1 MARYI
6 GKEMS
11 RVDGIAK
18 VTGKAKYAAE
28 FQVSNLAY
36 GFIVLGTVAKGT
48 IKSIDTRE
56 AEHAAGVIRV
66 FTHLNTPKLDPKS
79 STEQAPPRATE
90 EQDKSFQALQSDK
103 IFFNMQPVALV
114 AAETYEQARYAARL
128 VKVSYNTE
136 PHTTDTEAVRAIARV
151 PTQAPP
157 LEPRGNP
164 EETMRTAAIETQPL
178 VVEHT
183 LTRGNPEETMR
194 TAAVKVEAE
203 YRIPIEHHNP
213 IEPHAAIAVWQ
224 GDKLTIFDK
233 TQGVY
238 GVRAHLASSFGVPE
252 ENVSVLSPFVGGAF
266 GSSLR
271 PNYYPALTAMAA
283 RELKRPV
290 KVVYTRTQMFTG
302 HGYRPYTIQKVALG
316 AERSGKLSTMIHE
329 VVHNTSN
336 IEEFSDETTLFT
348 RQVYACP
355 NLYAPLKITNT
366 DLPTPTWMRAPG
378 AVSGMFALESAMDEL
393 AYALKIDPLELRL
406 INYAEVDPESGKP
419 FSSKALR
426 ECYRLG
432 AEKFG
437 WKKRQFEP
445 RSMRDGRLL
454 VGWGMATGV
463 WGAFQMPAAAL
474 ITLRVDGTAQVASAT
489 SDIGPGT
496 YTVMTMIAAEYLGL
510 KLEQVKFELG
520 DTKFPRSPS
529 QGGSWT
535 TASVGSA
542 VRGAALAIGTKLLA
556 LANQE
561 PNSPL
566 KGAAAADVE
575 MLDGRLRL
583 KSDPSRFVNISGVMK
598 RNGLTAITEKFESRP
613 SEEREKYATLAHGAQ
628 FIEVKVDPDV
638 GTVHV
643 TRAIE
648 VTASGKILN
657 PKASHSQEIG
667 GVVWGIGMALQE
679 ATEIDHRYGRIMNPN
694 LQHYHVPVN
703 ADILEIE
710 TIFVE
715 EEDKIVNALG
725 VKGMGELGM
734 VGIPAAIANAVFH
747 ATGKRIRDLP
757 ITPDKLL

>member
-56 AEHAAGVIRV
+56 AERAAGVIRV
-66 FTHLNTPKLDPKS
+66 FTHLNTPKLDPKFS
-79 STEQAPPRATE
+79 IVQAPSRATD
-90 EQDKSFQALQSDK
+90 EQDKSFRALQSDK

-114 AAETYEQARYAARL
+114 VAETYEQARYAARL

-136 PHTTDTEAVRAIARV
+136 PHTTDTEAVRAIARI
-151 PTQAPP
+151 PTQGPP
-157 LEPRGNP
+157 PKP
-164 EETMRTAAIETQPL
+164 
-178 VVEHT
+178 
-183 LTRGNPEETMR
+183 RGNPEETMR

-224 GDKLTIFDK
+224 GDKLTVFDK

-336 IEEFSDETTLFT
+336 IDEYSDETTLFT

-378 AVSGMFALESAMDEL
+378 AVSGMFALECAMDEL

-406 INYAEVDPESGKP
+406 INYAKVDPESGKP

-463 WGAFQMPAAAL
+463 WDASQMPAAAL

-520 DTKFPRSPS
+520 DTKFPLAPS

-566 KGAAAADVE
+566 KGVAAADVE

-598 RNGLTAITEKFESRP
+598 RNGLTAITETFESRP

-643 TRAIE
+643 TRVIE
-648 VTASGKILN
+648 VTASGKIMN
-657 PKASHSQEIG
+657 PKASHSQQIG

-715 EEDKIVNALG
+715 EDDKIVNPLG

-734 VGIPAAIANAVFH
+734 VGISSAIANAVFH

>member
-1 MARYI
+1 MTRYI

-11 RVDGIAK
+11 RVDGVAK
-18 VTGKAKYAAE
+18 VTGRAKYAAE
-28 FQVSNLAY
+28 FKAPNLAY

-48 IKSIDTRE
+48 IKAIDTRDAE
-56 AEHAAGVIRV
+56 AAAGVIRV
-66 FTHLNTPKLDPKS
+66 LTHLNAPKLGPKTV
-79 STEQAPPRATE
+79 TEDAPPRGAQE
-90 EQDKSFQALQSDK
+90 ERDKSFRALQSDR
-103 IFFNMQPVALV
+103 IYFNAQPVALV
-114 AAETYEQARYAARL
+114 IAETYEQARHAARL
-128 VKVSYNTE
+128 VKVSYNAE
-136 PHTTDTEAVRAIARV
+136 QHQTDTEAVRARARV
-151 PTQAPP
+151 PTTRAAPP
-157 LEPRGNP
+157 PRGNP
-164 EETMRTAAIETQPL
+164 EEAMSRAP
-178 VVEHT
+178 
-183 LTRGNPEETMR
+183 
-194 TAAVKVEAE
+194 VKVEAE

-213 IEPHAAIAVWQ
+213 MEPHAAVAVWQ

-233 TQGVY
+233 SQEVY
-238 GVRAHLASSFGVPE
+238 GDRAHLASAFGVPE
-252 ENVSVLSPFVGGAF
+252 ENVQVISPFVGGAF

-283 RELKRPV
+283 REIKRPV

-302 HGYRPYTIQKVALG
+302 HGYRPYTIQKIALG
-316 AERSGKLSTMIHE
+316 AEATGKLTAMIHE
-329 VVHNTSN
+329 AVHNTSTF
-336 IEEFSDETTLFT
+336 EEFNDNTTGFT

-355 NLYAPLKITNT
+355 NLHAPLKITET
-366 DLPTPTWMRAPG
+366 DLNTPTWMRAPG
-378 AVSGMFALESAMDEL
+378 AVSGIFALECAMDEL

-419 FSSKALR
+419 FSSKELR

-437 WKKRQFEP
+437 WKDRKFEP

-454 VGWGMATGV
+454 VGWGTATGI
-463 WGAFQMPAAAL
+463 WGAFQRPATAR
-474 ITLRVDGTAQVASAT
+474 ITLRADGTAHVTSAT

-520 DTKFPRSPS
+520 DTKFPRAPS
-529 QGGSWT
+529 QGGSQT

-542 VRGAALAIGTKLLA
+542 VHGAALAVTAKLLA
-556 LANQE
+556 LANRE
-561 PNSPL
+561 ASSPL
-566 KGAAAADVE
+566 KGAAAADAE

-583 KSDPSRFVNISGVMK
+583 KSAPLRFVSVSEVMR
-598 RNGLTAITEKFESRP
+598 RNGLNEITETFESKP
-613 SEEREKYATLAHGAQ
+613 SPEREKYSTWAHGAQ
-628 FIEVKVDPDV
+628 FVEVKVDPDL
-638 GTVHV
+638 GTVRV

-648 VTASGKILN
+648 VTACGRVMN
-657 PKASHSQEIG
+657 TKASHSQEIG
-667 GVVWGIGMALQE
+667 GVVWGIGMALTE

-703 ADILEIE
+703 ADVHEVE

-715 EEDKIVNALG
+715 EDDRVVNALG

-747 ATGKRIRDLP
+747 ATGRRIRELP